1 MIVDRRAFI
10 AGTALVVVA
19 PAIGLLP
26 APAASPAPSAP
37 TIGWPVFMIEGWS
50 AQDDSPKDDQ
60 LWVRVDRSWR
70 TAWR

>member
-26 APAASPAPSAP
+26 APAASPAPTAP
-37 TIGWPVFMIEGWS
+37 TIGRPVFMIEGWS

>member
-26 APAASPAPSAP
+26 APAASPAPRAP
-37 TIGWPVFMIEGWS
+37 TIGWPVFMIAGWS